1 MHSLGRALRPSRGT
15 TTLCET
21 AQSQVSL
28 SLSLHLGL
36 GPGLQVPSLLLPQ
49 GLAKST
55 VHTACPV
62 NPYSASAQLMSS
74 QPPGAG
80 ALAGRPKGLGCDPT
94 SKQGRTSAV
103 WPGECGSRS
112 WVSDWLQ

>member
-94 SKQGRTSAV
+94 RPYKQA
-103 WPGECGSRS
+103 GEDIGSVAR
-112 WVSDWLQ
+112 